1 MTLERLTQIT
11 SVGIAS
17 GITLNSATLS
27 GVTTLTTLSAS
38 GNISGVAGTFT
49 DSVTVGVGLSVFS
62 VSTFTN
68 GPIFIG
74 SGTSTGTATQPLQVT
89 GSAYVSGNL
98 GIGTTNPTSELHLY
112 KNENTTNAF
121 SISNINSG
129 NAARSYLQLEND
141 QFGSGAIHFSSS
153 TYSNSGDWRRPSTF
167 AIFTSGSNT
176 AGGIAIAA
184 RNTSGY
190 IDFYTGGNTQRAIIT
205 STGNVGIGTTNPVGQ
220 LNVLIGPVII
230 GSGTS
235 TGTASQRLQVTGGA
249 YISGNLGIGTTNPQF
264 PLDVVTSDTSAYAQY
279 IRMRNSYNDYGFIGF
294 RDKTGSEDLV
304 QIGTQRIAANVGEL
318 LLYTNNGSTGQ
329 ERIRVGAAGT
339 VTLRAAGGAV
349 INGYNADDNQLDIA
363 KLSRMGY
370 ATSYRNLIIG
380 KHLPNSTSVAYQS
393 ISLNYDPNTNA
404 SGSFAGYGNEIFV
417 PNNNQTTSYYTRIK
431 QPNTTNN
438 NFKDLIVFGPNG
450 EIMTP
455 NSPAFF
461 AKCNSSG
468 YVTTSPMQFT
478 SVDVNIGSCYDSSTY
493 RFTAPL
499 AATYYFV
506 ATAYINAGNTVN
518 DGGYIRFH
526 VNGGGTQYAYA
537 GPGSSASP
545 NGHLTVTVT
554 KVVTLSANDYVD
566 VRFLGYGTGTYYAGP
581 SETTFAGYLL
591 R

>member
-1 MTLERLTQIT
+1 MALERLTQIT
-11 SVGIAS
+11 EVGIQS
-17 GITLNSATLS
+17 GITLRNVNVEGAYVS
-27 GVTTLTTLSAS
+27 GVVTATSLNVTGSGANFSGVVTATTFVGNVT
-38 GNISGVAGTFT
+38 GNINPSGLV
-49 DSVTVGVGLSVFS
+49 VTG
-62 VSTFTN
+62 VSTFQASSFWGDGDVAYFGDGQDLLIFHNSTDSIIRDNGTGDLFIEGGNRIKMTNPTGIETYAVFNQDGAVELWFDNSKKFETTGAGVTVTGIITASNGIVVNN
-68 GPIFIG
+68 GPVLIG
-74 SGTSTGTATQPLQVT
+74 SGTSTGTATQP
-89 GSAYVSGNL
+89 
-98 GIGTTNPTSELHLY
+98 
-112 KNENTTNAF
+112 
-121 SISNINSG
+121 
-129 NAARSYLQLEND
+129 
-141 QFGSGAIHFSSS
+141 
-153 TYSNSGDWRRPSTF
+153 
-167 AIFTSGSNT
+167 
-176 AGGIAIAA
+176 
-184 RNTSGY
+184 
-190 IDFYTGGNTQRAIIT
+190 
-205 STGNVGIGTTNPVGQ
+205 
-220 LNVLIGPVII
+220 
-230 GSGTS
+230 
-235 TGTASQRLQVTGGA
+235 LQVTGGA

-294 RDKTGSEDLV
+294 RDRTGSEDLV

-468 YVTTSPMQFT
+468 YVTTSPIQFT

-526 VNGGGTQYAYA
+526 VNGGGVQYAYA
-537 GPGSSASP
+537 GPGSAASP

-566 VRFLGYGTGTYYAGP
+566 VRFTAYGTGTYYAGT